1 MGQGMKGIEISRAFF
16 QEVVLPAIQKGFPH
30 LAERMSCGVFG
41 NGSDAA
47 GLDDE
52 ISRDHHWGPRTNI
65 LLPAQDFRRGG
76 RKLEE
81 FLDRTLPATYRGLP
95 VHRVRQEA
103 SGVTVEGIDD
113 FFKKFTGNARPPRK
127 LTRWFLAT
135 EADLFHATN
144 GEVFH
149 DPTGDL
155 TRRREGFRYYPELVW
170 KKKLADWCMYFT
182 GRDAPYNIHRCARR
196 QDWFSA
202 QVFLGAAIK
211 RALELAFLLNKTYA
225 PYAKWLY
232 RKFLGLPRLV
242 PQIDPQLQRV
252 LKTDS
257 WRERVMA
264 LVEIS
269 HIYAEEI
276 HRLGLAGP
284 PQFKPFDESLTDL
297 ILYESA
303 LEIYRQVHTGWLHLK
318 FNEVEYWEVMAREVL
333 FDSSDYFQ
341 KRLRT
346 QKGRE

>member
-1 MGQGMKGIEISRAFF
+1 VTATRAQQPKGIDISRAFF
-16 QEVVLPAIQKGFPH
+16 QEEVLPAIQKGFPH

-41 NGSDAA
+41 SGSDAT

-65 LLPAQDFRRGG
+65 LLPSPDNSADG
-76 RKLEE
+76 RNLKEY
-81 FLDRTLPATYRGLP
+81 LDRSLPKSYQGFPLP
-95 VHRVRQEA
+95 RVAQTA
-103 SGVTVEGIDD
+103 SGISVESIDE
-113 FFKKFTGNARPPRK
+113 FFRKFTGSAQPPEK
-127 LTRWFLAT
+127 LTDWFLAT

-144 GEVFH
+144 GEVFY
-149 DPTGDL
+149 DPTGEL
-155 TRRREGFRYYPELVW
+155 KRRREGFRYYPELVW
-170 KKKLADWCMYFT
+170 KKKNADWCMYFT

-196 QDWFSA
+196 KDWLSA
-202 QVFLGAAIK
+202 EMFLGAAIK

-225 PYAKWLY
+225 PYSKWLY

-242 PQIDPQLQRV
+242 PQVDLQLQRI

-257 WRERVMA
+257 WRDRVMS
-264 LVEIS
+264 LVEIA

-276 HRLGLAGP
+276 HHLGLAGP
-284 PQFKPFDESLTDL
+284 PKFKPFDESLTDL

-303 LEIYRQVHTGWLHLK
+303 LEIYKQVPTEWLHLK

-341 KRLRT
+341 RRLRS
-346 QKGRE
+346 